1 LLPQDATRGLN
12 IGVTGHRLNRIS
24 QRQLDR
30 LTPQVQPLL
39 AQVAQTAR
47 ASGAESVVLV
57 CGLAEGADR
66 HVARLALDA
75 GYGLHAVL
83 PFDRDLYV
91 RDFPEA
97 ASRREFAA
105 LLRRADHVTE
115 LPGRDGVNAQAYHRA
130 AQVLLGQSDLLLA
143 LWDGR
148 PAQGPG
154 GTAEVVN
161 GACRRHMPVLHVCT
175 RRRVSPML
183 IWQRHGRPPR
193 GRSALEAAPSRR
205 CGPAQVAAVVSQVM
219 RTG

>member
-1 LLPQDATRGLN
+1 MLPQDATRGLN

-39 AQVAQTAR
+39 AQVAQAAQATGA
-47 ASGAESVVLV
+47 ASVTLV

-66 HVARLALDA
+66 HVARLALET

-91 RDFPEA
+91 RDFREA
-97 ASRREFAA
+97 ASRREFEA
-105 LLRRADHVTE
+105 LLRRAERVTE
-115 LPGRDGVNAQAYHRA
+115 LPGRAGFHAQAYHRA
-130 AQVLLGQSDLLLA
+130 AQVLLDRSDLLLA

-161 GACRRHMPVLHVCT
+161 GACERRMPVVHVST
-175 RRRVSPML
+175 GLRAAPVL
-183 IWQRHGRPPR
+183 IWQRHGRPAR
-193 GRSALEAAPSRR
+193 GRSANEAAPSRR
-205 CGPAQVAAVVSQVM
+205 CGPARVAATVSQLM
-219 RTG
+219 RAR

>member
-1 LLPQDATRGLN
+1 MLPQDATRALN

-39 AQVAQTAR
+39 AHAAERAR
-47 ASGAESVVLV
+47 AVGVVSPMLV

-83 PFDRDLYV
+83 PFDRDLYA
-91 RDFPEA
+91 RDFPNA
-97 ASRREFAA
+97 ASRREFDT
-105 LLRRADHVTE
+105 LLRRAERVTE
-115 LPGRDGVNAQAYHRA
+115 LPGRHGFNAQAYHRA
-130 AQVLLGQSDLLLA
+130 GQALLDRSDLLLA

-161 GACRRHMPVLHVCT
+161 AACKRRMPVVHVST
-175 RRRVSPML
+175 QRRETPML
-183 IWQRHGRPPR
+183 VWQRQGQPAR
-193 GRSALEAAPSRR
+193 GLSAYAAAPSRR
-205 CGPAQVAAVVSQVM
+205 CGPAQMVATVSQLM
-219 RTG
+219 RAG